1 MNDRYL
7 SCFVMSYL
15 CQQNKIKMS
24 ISRGTLLSLLKP
36 RNAYLREFSL
46 HAKTKTGLAF
56 RMMTQAYVTSGS
68 NLITK
73 FQSQRKEK
81 RGADTGHT
89 LLHYFK
95 DFSFSCLLTLPIVI
109 GCFLLSLKFL
119 SQQRTKQGSTKTN
132 NYKQVLLLLLINN

>member
-1 MNDRYL
+1 
-7 SCFVMSYL
+7 
-15 CQQNKIKMS
+15 
-24 ISRGTLLSLLKP
+24 
-36 RNAYLREFSL
+36 
-46 HAKTKTGLAF
+46 
-56 RMMTQAYVTSGS
+56 MMTQAYVTSGS

-132 NYKQVLLLLLINN
+132 NYKQVVLLLLINNWSSACQLTQHSQANPNPSLLLLSLTCNWWVFPFLFPFFGSEKEFSN